1 MAEQP
6 RYYDIGIVPET
17 VELTERIM
25 LPWSTLNYLLNG
37 LLLDRITLILAG
49 TNAGKTTVTSQIIE
63 YAIRMGYKTFYF
75 AGEDGGAE
83 ARDRLFKQHTPF
95 DKENYTYK
103 VYKQF
108 GKETNCG
115 EYLLKHEK
123 WERAQNFFHGK
134 LFLYNNNIPTTQEE
148 LIATIDQARREQG
161 CKLFCLDNVEMFD
174 LDSENENA
182 SLKSIC
188 KALRQYAIN
197 HKIHIIIVSHIRKT
211 ERDVIRPSIFDA
223 KGSNALTNISKNI
236 ISVIRTNTLDPTMK
250 GYDNFKTLMELNG
263 INLNEVDS
271 VLEVLKTKGRSCGF
285 CPLKF
290 NKYTQMYYEPDEW
303 AKKDDGERKEQ
314 ILYTPVEV
322 QGKLPFDEEDI
333 DDLFD

>member
-1 MAEQP
+1 MSNQP

-95 DKENYTYK
+95 EKENYTYK

-115 EYLLKHEK
+115 E
-123 WERAQNFFHGK
+123 
-134 LFLYNNNIPTTQEE
+134 
-148 LIATIDQARREQG
+148 
-161 CKLFCLDNVEMFD
+161 
-174 LDSENENA
+174 
-182 SLKSIC
+182 
-188 KALRQYAIN
+188 
-197 HKIHIIIVSHIRKT
+197 
-211 ERDVIRPSIFDA
+211 
-223 KGSNALTNISKNI
+223 
-236 ISVIRTNTLDPTMK
+236 
-250 GYDNFKTLMELNG
+250 
-263 INLNEVDS
+263 
-271 VLEVLKTKGRSCGF
+271 
-285 CPLKF
+285 
-290 NKYTQMYYEPDEW
+290 
-303 AKKDDGERKEQ
+303 
-314 ILYTPVEV
+314 
-322 QGKLPFDEEDI
+322 
-333 DDLFD
+333 